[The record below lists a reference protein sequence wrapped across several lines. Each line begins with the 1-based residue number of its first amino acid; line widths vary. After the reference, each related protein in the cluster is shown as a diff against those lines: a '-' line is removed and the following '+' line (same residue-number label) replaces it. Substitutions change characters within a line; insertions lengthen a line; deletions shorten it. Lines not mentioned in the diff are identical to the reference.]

1 MLARLWH
8 GVTPIAKADAYLDLM
23 RSVAVPDY
31 QAIPGNL
38 GAHVLRRS
46 DGDMAHFQMLTFWS
60 DLDAIK
66 VFAGDDYLVAKYYD
80 FDRDYLIELEPTATV
95 YEVF

>member
-8 GVTPIAKADAYLDLM
+8 GMTPVSKADAYLELM
-23 RSVAVPDY
+23 RTVAMPDY
-31 QAIPGNL
+31 TAIPGNL
-38 GAHVLRRS
+38 GAHVLHRV
-46 DGDMAHFQMLTFWS
+46 DGDVTHFQMLTFWT

-66 VFAGDDYLVAKYYD
+66 AFAGEDYLTAKYYD

-95 YEVF
+95 YQVG